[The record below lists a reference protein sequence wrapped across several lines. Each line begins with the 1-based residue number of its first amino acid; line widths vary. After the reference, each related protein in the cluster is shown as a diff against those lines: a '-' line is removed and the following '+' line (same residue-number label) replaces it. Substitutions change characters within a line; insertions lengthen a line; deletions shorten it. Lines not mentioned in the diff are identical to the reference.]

1 MLNDLTSS
9 KGRPKGKQGRQSLN
23 NSTDNFNNTL
33 QSKDNPFAPRSK
45 EPAKQ
50 SFGM

>member
-9 KGRPKGKQGRQSLN
+9 KARPKGKNSLN

-33 QSKDNPFAPRSK
+33 QSKDNPFGR
-45 EPAKQ
+45 
-50 SFGM
+50 